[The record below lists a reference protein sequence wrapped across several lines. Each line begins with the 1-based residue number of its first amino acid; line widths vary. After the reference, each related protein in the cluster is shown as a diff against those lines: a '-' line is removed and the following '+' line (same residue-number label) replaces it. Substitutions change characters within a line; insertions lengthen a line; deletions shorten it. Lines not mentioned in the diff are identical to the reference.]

1 MMANA
6 PATPTPSRA
15 RWKRLLLWS
24 LAGVLLI
31 PIALGTHDA
40 VLSYNGFCFAQGR
53 YLTDEERIRSAVE
66 AILASYPRITYAYDV
81 LPKPGYEVVRDK
93 TRCCAQGDASRFDGS
108 KGGTAIDAS
117 QLIPYR
123 DIEEFFAVNPDC
135 TSRGLPRLWI
145 SQHPAHGTTE
155 VVTRDSHPVF
165 PSGNPLE
172 KCNAA
177 SVPGVAVTY
186 TPRPGFAGA
195 DILTFEEKDLDGA
208 HRSYRIALTVR

>member
-135 TSRGLPRLWI
+135 CRFAREGLYGELGSVDFWTRVGGYSAGFVSAKYRVRYRDADGKVRSKFSAVSWSFTACGEPTRL
-145 SQHPAHGTTE
+145 
-155 VVTRDSHPVF
+155 F
-165 PSGNPLE
+165 
-172 KCNAA
+172 
-177 SVPGVAVTY
+177 
-186 TPRPGFAGA
+186 
-195 DILTFEEKDLDGA
+195 
-208 HRSYRIALTVR
+208 